1 MIFTCTITI
10 KMKTLVLLAVLG
22 VVCITYSAATPYS
35 YNQENRLLSSL
46 QRLSSRDSVVEEQE
60 NDDDTALAQIYLR
73 LLENE
78 VQKQDMS
85 NEDRAEMESI
95 FSNLK
100 QKFKNF
106 GNKVAGGFRKIKS
119 FFHKG

>member
-1 MIFTCTITI
+1 
-10 KMKTLVLLAVLG
+10 MKTLVLLAVLG

-35 YNQENRLLSSL
+35 SNQENRLLSSL
-46 QRLSSRDSVVEEQE
+46 QQFSSQDLVAEEQE
-60 NDDDTALAQIYLR
+60 DNDDTVLAQLYLQ

-85 NEDRAEMESI
+85 NKDRAEIESI

-100 QKFKNF
+100 QKFANL
-106 GNKVAGGFRKIKS
+106 GNKIAGGFRKIKD
-119 FFHKG
+119 FFHRG